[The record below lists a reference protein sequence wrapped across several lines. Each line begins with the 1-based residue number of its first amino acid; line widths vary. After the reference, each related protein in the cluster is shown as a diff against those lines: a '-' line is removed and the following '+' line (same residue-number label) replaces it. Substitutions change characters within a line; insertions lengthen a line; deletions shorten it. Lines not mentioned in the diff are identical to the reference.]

1 MADSNA
7 NNAVSSVAIIAIVV
21 LTGLVVYLLFFRS
34 GGGGAPEGAAGGEDG
49 TRIELDVNEDGGSVE
64 IEGEGSM
71 APAEP
76 EFLTFAP
83 MEGAGAA

>member
-7 NNAVSSVAIIAIVV
+7 NSAVSSVAIIAIVV
-21 LTGLVVYLLFFRS
+21 LTGLVAYLLFFRS
-34 GGGGAPEGAAGGEDG
+34 GGGEVSGGEDG
-49 TRIELDVNEDGGSVE
+49 ARIELDVNEDGGSVE

-71 APAEP
+71 APADP

-83 MEGAGAA
+83 MEGAGAV